1 MVWFWRSEGIFLFCV
16 RESIW
21 EGEWKGDVHQD
32 VWCVSVLLFFCSM
45 SKWLNEK
52 CYTLSFAIRPL
63 PSRLGTWARWQLHH
77 GEAEQGER
85 AFSIWKRRSFHFG
98 SDLGCCP
105 SFFRYN
111 FNSRKFTKNPWGDDI
126 IIVVWKHQLC
136 QHQLNPNS
144 SNMAAHH
151 LGGPRNLRIIQRFRG
166 FSWITTTPSYGK
178 WLGTPPI
185 TLLMCSWVFPL
196 LDLENGKIESE

>member
-1 MVWFWRSEGIFLFCV
+1 MAAQRFSNPQKASSYFVCRRVFEKGNEKGMCIRMCDVSPFYGCLC
-16 RESIW
+16 SISS
-21 EGEWKGDVHQD
+21 G
-32 VWCVSVLLFFCSM
+32 
-45 SKWLNEK
+45 LNEK

-85 AFSIWKRRSFHFG
+85 AFPIWKRRSFHFG

-166 FSWITTTPSYGK
+166 FSWKQPLHMGNG
-178 WLGTPPI
+178 WVPP
-185 TLLMCSWVFPL
+185 L
-196 LDLENGKIESE
+196 